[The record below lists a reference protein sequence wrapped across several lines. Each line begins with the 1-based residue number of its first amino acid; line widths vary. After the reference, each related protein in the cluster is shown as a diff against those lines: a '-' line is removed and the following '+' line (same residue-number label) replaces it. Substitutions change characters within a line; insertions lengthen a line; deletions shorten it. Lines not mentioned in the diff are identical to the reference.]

1 MSIACHS
8 NRGVG
13 IQTAGLTRMRVSR
26 GLVFDSPE
34 FPPEDGRV
42 AASGDDAGKELV
54 NACTASTSSSS
65 SSIGKNS
72 DLSQRSSSDG
82 EECEENEAQS
92 SYKGPL
98 EMMDALEE
106 VLPVRRGISKFY
118 NGKSKSFASLREASS
133 STSIKDIGK
142 PENAY
147 TRKRR
152 NLLASN
158 HIWDKNRNFPL
169 RSNGGGITK
178 RPISSSRST
187 LALAMAMN
195 GSESSSSCCTS
206 EDSNSSLASSSPPH
220 LPPLHPQGRASH
232 SICSK
237 SSLSPPRR
245 NFSGSRSFS
254 LADLQQ

>member
-1 MSIACHS
+1 M
-8 NRGVG
+8 NL
-13 IQTAGLTRMRVSR
+13 IQ
-26 GLVFDSPE
+26 
-34 FPPEDGRV
+34 
-42 AASGDDAGKELV
+42 
-54 NACTASTSSSS
+54 NHC
-65 SSIGKNS
+65 
-72 DLSQRSSSDG
+72 
-82 EECEENEAQS
+82 
-92 SYKGPL
+92 
-98 EMMDALEE
+98 
-106 VLPVRRGISKFY
+106 RRGISKFY

-206 EDSNSSLASSSPPH
+206 EDSNSSPVSRSPPH

-232 SICSK
+232 SVSSK
-237 SSLSPPRR
+237 SSMSPPRG
-245 NFSGSRSFS
+245 NFSASRSFS
-254 LADLQQ
+254 LADLQQWERPTTTLFASTNIRQSLY